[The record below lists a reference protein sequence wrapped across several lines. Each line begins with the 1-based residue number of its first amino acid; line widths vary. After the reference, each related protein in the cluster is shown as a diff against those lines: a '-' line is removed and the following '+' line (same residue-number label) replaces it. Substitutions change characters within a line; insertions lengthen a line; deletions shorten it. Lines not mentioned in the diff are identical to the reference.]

1 MTRKQELLN
10 LITNELNDFKKLNF
24 GHNIVPNSVP
34 IVWFGNVEKYSESE
48 LKIITVSL
56 NPSDIEFKSHKTS
69 NPTTN
74 LRFPDYNGS
83 VASLYSAYN
92 NYFLKNPYN
101 SWFKASFGAVLAS
114 FDSSHYENAQ
124 NTALHT
130 DIGCSYATS
139 PTWTGLTSSDKNVL
153 EHIGAK
159 SWHSLVEILEPD
171 VILFS
176 ASNNFENK
184 ISFPQVGSW
193 TSINV
198 KSKSPLLKGTF
209 KISQNKN
216 SIVLFQVQGRKPFL
230 QTCKE
235 EKLKFKEHII

>member
-1 MTRKQELLN
+1 MTIKQKLLN
-10 LITNELNDFKKLNF
+10 LITNEFNYFKELNF
-24 GHNIVPNSVP
+24 RHNIVPNSIPV
-34 IVWFGNVEKYSESE
+34 VWFGNVEEYLKSE

-56 NPSDIEFKSHKTS
+56 NPSDIEFKISKSSH
-69 NPTTN
+69 PTTN

-83 VASLYSAYN
+83 TASLYTAYN

-114 FDSSHYENAQ
+114 FDASYYDNAH

-139 PTWTGLTSSDKNVL
+139 PTWTGLTNLDKNVL
-153 EHIGAK
+153 EPIGAK

-176 ASNNFENK
+176 APRNFQKK
-184 ISFPQVGSW
+184 ISFPQVGDWS
-193 TSINV
+193 SINV
-198 KSKSPLLKGTF
+198 NSKSPLLKGTF

-216 SIVLFQVQGRKPFL
+216 SFVLFQVQGRKPFL
-230 QTCKE
+230 QTRKE
-235 EKLKFKEHII
+235 EKLKFKDYLI